1 MAKSKFKTT
10 FSNDKATT
18 SSTALLKYINKKA
31 PKGYKYE
38 ILYKGSDTYSLKKDN
53 TDEKI
58 SFLVRFKFPLNFE
71 GIKVTNPQDL
81 LELSYRTQKEI
92 VLDEALQNGSDGQPP
107 TLVSLK
113 GEVGK
118 QSIFPISFPKL
129 DPIKLEW
136 VGGTLEI
143 PIKRIPYASL
153 SEIKLESESDN
164 ILHASFLF
172 NEINNKVHLNTNIN
186 FEYLRTIDDYFKFRD
201 FLKNYSEGQVK
212 IFSKNI
218 TLRSEDNNDKIKI
231 FEKNDKLYNALRLI
245 QSEIGTKIPFPQNL
259 SIKDVNIIKI
269 LFESYINDRV
279 VKFKSEPSLKFTFD
293 DSSNFKESFPITGK
307 KNMGIFVP
315 FQRNIKFLSVSIPI
329 IENQLYTDTT
339 VKTADLQNRVLILE
353 TNKNNESFVFYQN
366 SEEYKEISIN
376 EMLEKKKSAIEIDDI
391 DFSVL
396 KK

>member
-38 ILYKGSDTYSLKKDN
+38 ILYKGSDIYSLKKDN

-92 VLDEALQNGSDGQPP
+92 VLDETLQNGSDGQPP

-118 QSIFPISFPKL
+118 QSIFPIPFPKL

-136 VGGTLEI
+136 FGGALEI

-164 ILHASFLF
+164 ILHVSFLF
-172 NEINNKVHLNTNIN
+172 NETNNKVHLNTNIN

-201 FLKNYSEGQVK
+201 FLKNYSEGRVK
-212 IFSKNI
+212 ILSKNI

-245 QSEIGTKIPFPQNL
+245 QSKIDTKIPFPQNL

-339 VKTADLQNRVLILE
+339 VKTADLQDRVLILE

-376 EMLEKKKSAIEIDDI
+376 EMLEKKKAAIELDDI

>member
-1 MAKSKFKTT
+1 MVKSKFKTT

-38 ILYKGSDTYSLKKDN
+38 ILYKGSDIYSLKKDN

-136 VGGTLEI
+136 VGGALEI

-153 SEIKLESESDN
+153 SEIKLESESDS
-164 ILHASFLF
+164 ILHVSFLF
-172 NEINNKVHLNTNIN
+172 NETNNKVHLNTNIN

-201 FLKNYSEGQVK
+201 FLKNYSEGRVK
-212 IFSKNI
+212 ILSKNI

-245 QSEIGTKIPFPQNL
+245 QSEIDTKIPFPQNL

-339 VKTADLQNRVLILE
+339 VKTADLQDRVLILE

-376 EMLEKKKSAIEIDDI
+376 EMLEKKKSAIELDDI